1 MILKQ
6 PDERAIARFPFRSG
20 MTYRRSLTVI
30 IKTTGS
36 IKKKKTFVIER
47 KLRICHTIFNW
58 KIIHYEAVKMIY
70 FLLHQFDFGKIETT
84 VSLSSLSLPQ
94 NCPDFQI

>member
-20 MTYRRSLTVI
+20 VTYRRSLTVI

-36 IKKKKTFVIER
+36 IKKKNV
-47 KLRICHTIFNW
+47 CNW
-58 KIIHYEAVKMIY
+58 KKAKNLPYNFQLEDNNYEAVKMIY
-70 FLLHQFDFGKIETT
+70 FLLHQFDLGKIETT